1 MSGAATVAAIKVR
14 REIGHVLFAWI
25 ASCSFPRL
33 DGNGPPGG
41 MAASGKGCWFV
52 VALRSD
58 DFMACNGL
66 SGCY

>member
-1 MSGAATVAAIKVR
+1 
-14 REIGHVLFAWI
+14 VLFAWI